1 MRMHKQLAI
10 KNIVYLFLAT
20 SFMGCRIA
28 SEGVR
33 STLEMPA
40 SYGGTKPDS
49 SSIASEPWSTF
60 YKDTCLVNYIE
71 FALKNNR
78 DIHIATNQVNLS
90 GADLRMVKKN
100 FLPSVSG
107 RVSNSVTKFGEY
119 TMDGIGND
127 DTNRSESLPA
137 DKRLPYPYTEWFA
150 GAAFDWEIDI
160 WKKLSSRRKAA
171 VSRYMASQ
179 EFRHGT
185 ISWLISDVAANYYE
199 LLGLDQ
205 EQRVLEQN
213 LQLQKLALE
222 LINVQKTGGK
232 VNQLAVDQFE
242 AQMLNT
248 QTQLVEVM
256 QRVKLSEATMNE
268 LLGKFPAPL
277 SRYTITQYDTIY
289 RTMAGK
295 PGDILKNRPD
305 IRKAELELR
314 ASHADVAAARAAF
327 YPSLTVSGGAG
338 FSAFNLSKWFITPGA
353 AVYSFASSLAAPI
366 FQGGQI
372 RALYASANARQH
384 IALANYE
391 KTLIGAYYEVYN
403 TLTIV
408 NSLAW
413 QIEVKSQEVDV
424 LRRAYNNSN
433 DLFSVGYATYLEVIT
448 AQRRMLEAEIE
459 LTKLRKE
466 KLKAISTLYRA
477 LGGGWNS

>member
-1 MRMHKQLAI
+1 MRMLKHLAI
-10 KNIVYLFLAT
+10 KSIVLFFFVT
-20 SFMGCRIA
+20 SITSCKIT

-33 STLEMPA
+33 STVALPE

-49 SSIASEPWSTF
+49 SSIASLPWAIF
-60 YKDTCLVNYIE
+60 YKDTCLENYIE

-78 DIHIATNQVNLS
+78 DIHIATNRVNLS
-90 GADLRMVKKN
+90 EADLRLVKKN

-107 RVSNSVTKFGEY
+107 RVSNSVRKFGEY

-127 DTNRSESLPA
+127 DTNRSESLPS
-137 DKRLPYPYTEWFA
+137 DKQLPTPYTEWFA
-150 GAAFDWEIDI
+150 GAVFDWEIDI

-171 VSRYMASQ
+171 AARYMASH
-179 EFRHGT
+179 EFRHGA
-185 ISWLISDVAANYYE
+185 ISWLISHVAANYYE

-242 AQMLNT
+242 AQVLNT
-248 QTQLVEVM
+248 QTQLIEVM
-256 QRVKLSEATMNE
+256 QRVKISEATLNK

-277 SRYTITQYDTIY
+277 SRYTITQYDTIAK
-289 RTMAGK
+289 TMAGK
-295 PGDILKNRPD
+295 PYDILKGRPD
-305 IRKAELELR
+305 IRQAELELL

-327 YPSLTVSGGAG
+327 YPSLTLSGGVG
-338 FSAFNLSKWFITPGA
+338 FSAFNLSKWFVTPGA
-353 AVYSFASSLAAPI
+353 AVYSLASSLAAPI

-372 RALYASANARQH
+372 RAMYASANAQQQ

-391 KTLIGAYYEVYN
+391 KTLISAYYEVYN

-413 QIEVKSQEVDV
+413 QIEVKSQELDV

-466 KLKAISTLYRA
+466 KLKTISTLYRA

>member
-1 MRMHKQLAI
+1 MRMLKQLAI
-10 KNIVYLFLAT
+10 KCIVFSFFAT
-20 SFMGCRIA
+20 SFMACKVA
-28 SEGVR
+28 SEGAR
-33 STLEMPA
+33 SALKMPA
-40 SYGGTKPDS
+40 SYGGTRPDS
-49 SSIASEPWSTF
+49 SSIASLPWSTF

-71 FALKNNR
+71 YALKNNR
-78 DIHIATNQVNLS
+78 DIHIATDQVNLS
-90 GADLRMVKKN
+90 GAELRMVKRN
-100 FLPSVSG
+100 FLPSISG
-107 RVSNSVTKFGEY
+107 RASNSVTKFGEY

-137 DKRLPYPYTEWFA
+137 DKQLRSPYTEWFA

-171 VSRYMASQ
+171 VSRYMASH
-179 EFRHGT
+179 EFKHGA

-205 EQRVLEQN
+205 EQSVLEKN

-248 QTQLVEVM
+248 QTQLVKVM
-256 QRVKLSEATMNE
+256 QRVKISEATMNE
-268 LLGKFPAPL
+268 LLGKFPAVL
-277 SRYTITQYDTIY
+277 NRYTITQYDTIAKAL
-289 RTMAGK
+289 AGK
-295 PGDILKNRPD
+295 PEDIMKNRPD
-305 IRKAELELR
+305 IRQAELELQ
-314 ASHADVAAARAAF
+314 ASHADLAAARAAF
-327 YPSLTVSGGAG
+327 YPSLTLSGSVGL
-338 FSAFNLSKWFITPGA
+338 SAFNLSKWLVTPGA
-353 AVYSFASSLAAPI
+353 AVYGLASSLATPI

-372 RALYASANARQH
+372 RAMYASANARQR

-391 KTLIGAYYEVYN
+391 KTLLRAYYEVYN
-403 TLTIV
+403 TLTV
-408 NSLAW
+408 ANSLAW
-413 QIEVKSQEVDV
+413 QIEVKSQELDV

-466 KLKAISTLYRA
+466 KLKTISTLYRA
-477 LGGGWNS
+477 LGGGWNQ